1 MARQSDRSDDD
12 ALRAYLRA
20 IARVPR
26 LTPEEEQAL
35 GQRIRRSG
43 GTDEEAVRR
52 LVEANLPFVVA
63 YAKKYR
69 GLGLPF
75 IDLIHEGNLGLL
87 EAARRYD
94 PSRGV
99 KFITY
104 AVWWIRQ
111 AILQALA
118 GAGRPW
124 VLPARAHAGSDEPDD
139 VEAPG
144 ASEAE
149 TAADDERESDR
160 LPAWP
165 APWAVRSLADRLF
178 DEEDSPALEDTL
190 EQAVEPPIEEEVM
203 RRTLR
208 ERLEAAL
215 GELTE
220 RERAVMRLRYGL
232 DGDGEPRTLQ
242 QVGTAL
248 GLSRERVR
256 QIEARAKEKLRRSK
270 RAAELRGYLN

>member
-1 MARQSDRSDDD
+1 MAQRVDRSDDD

-20 IARVPR
+20 IANVPR

-35 GQRIRRSG
+35 GRRIRESG
-43 GTDEEAVRR
+43 GTDEEAIRR

-63 YAKKYR
+63 YAKRYR
-69 GLGLPF
+69 GLGVPF

-124 VLPARAHAGSDEPDD
+124 VPPARASADEAFDEAGALEAAADEA
-139 VEAPG
+139 APG
-144 ASEAE
+144 GDGE
-149 TAADDERESDR
+149 DEIDR
-160 LPAWP
+160 PVWP
-165 APWAVRSLADRLF
+165 APWAVRSLADPIF
-178 DEEDSPALEDTL
+178 DEEDSPSLEDTL

-232 DGDGEPRTLQ
+232 DGNGEPRTLQ
-242 QVGTAL
+242 EVGAVL

-270 RAAELRGYLN
+270 RGAELRGYLN